1 MKNSFPY
8 LFRNE
13 SILLIALLLI
23 ILTFSFYSHTHT
35 QTLASACNWK
45 VQFCGPI
52 HAPPGNTN
60 FLKRIMESIPL
71 FGETCTP
78 GAFVTGVTKEGVL
91 VCKKIETHGVCASLP
106 EGTPPTTANACES
119 GAYHNTPTDTP
130 THYRFHCNGIGG
142 GNNAS
147 CTIKKPSCPSI
158 TKQWTQGSNTCTT
171 TIPTTDS
178 GSTTTAQD
186 TTFPLTGTALYSCT
200 SGVWTTPLS
209 SKTCANT
216 TPINGGWSSYSSYTP
231 CTKACGGGTQTK
243 RRTCSN
249 PSPQHGGNECTKEN
263 NTKTTPQNRVETQT
277 QQCNTQR
284 CTLRIQGGWTRWSWT
299 GDSCSTRTCSNPIPY
314 GPDTE
319 CTRRDGTRTVG
330 SSNIGSRMEIDI
342 TASGCSALLST
353 PPTITVPYFP
363 RGCAKIVPPA
373 TPITSYG
380 CGVDRGGG
388 TSRGVIPHNF
398 IDNPASDFYQWQCA
412 KEIPYYPSPRYTY
425 TSFSS
430 SWGCSSRKPGKIT
443 LPSKPTNAN
452 VYKSGRVVSWDPP
465 LDDGGT
471 PITKYQ
477 LGLGSRLSIVWH
489 DIPGGGSVR
498 SFTGTFAQHIAQ
510 GIRACNSKGCGPAG
524 RD

>member
-1 MKNSFPY
+1 
-8 LFRNE
+8 
-13 SILLIALLLI
+13 
-23 ILTFSFYSHTHT
+23 
-35 QTLASACNWK
+35 
-45 VQFCGPI
+45 
-52 HAPPGNTN
+52 
-60 FLKRIMESIPL
+60 MESIPL

-186 TTFPLTGTALYSCT
+186 TTLPLTGTALYSCT

-209 SKTCANT
+209 SKTCTNT

-277 QQCNTQR
+277 QQCNSQR
-284 CTLRIQGGWTRWSWT
+284 CTLRISRRMDSLVLHLLPHPNLLQSNTLRTRHRMHSTGW
-299 GDSCSTRTCSNPIPY
+299 N
-314 GPDTE
+314 E
-319 CTRRDGTRTVG
+319 
-330 SSNIGSRMEIDI
+330 N
-342 TASGCSALLST
+342 SG
-353 PPTITVPYFP
+353 IFNY
-363 RGCAKIVPPA
+363 R
-373 TPITSYG
+373 
-380 CGVDRGGG
+380 
-388 TSRGVIPHNF
+388 
-398 IDNPASDFYQWQCA
+398 
-412 KEIPYYPSPRYTY
+412 
-425 TSFSS
+425 
-430 SWGCSSRKPGKIT
+430 
-443 LPSKPTNAN
+443 
-452 VYKSGRVVSWDPP
+452 
-465 LDDGGT
+465 
-471 PITKYQ
+471 
-477 LGLGSRLSIVWH
+477 
-489 DIPGGGSVR
+489 
-498 SFTGTFAQHIAQ
+498 
-510 GIRACNSKGCGPAG
+510 
-524 RD
+524 

>member
-1 MKNSFPY
+1 MKNSFLY

-186 TTFPLTGTALYSCT
+186 TTLPLTGTALYSCT

-209 SKTCANT
+209 SKTCTNT
-216 TPINGGWSSYSSYTP
+216 TPINGQCGTTNNNCTAGTLNDIADTSSQYQWQCTGQNGGSDSGTCQKAIPVSPSSTP
-231 CTKACGGGTQTK
+231 TVTGIDGQCGSPKNSCRTGTFRDETDTSAAYFWYCDGENGG
-243 RRTCSN
+243 S
-249 PSPQHGGNECTKEN
+249 
-263 NTKTTPQNRVETQT
+263 
-277 QQCNTQR
+277 
-284 CTLRIQGGWTRWSWT
+284 
-299 GDSCSTRTCSNPIPY
+299 D
-314 GPDTE
+314 
-319 CTRRDGTRTVG
+319 DG
-330 SSNIGSRMEIDI
+330 
-342 TASGCSALLST
+342 CYKFKPST
-353 PPTITVPYFP
+353 PPTPINGLCGSSINSCTAGTFRDYTDSSLSYVWLCGGKNGGSSKACYKRKLINGWCGNSRNSCTAGIFRDLVDNSTTYFWYCKG
-363 RGCAKIVPPA
+363 R
-373 TPITSYG
+373 S
-380 CGVDRGGG
+380 GG
-388 TSRGVIPHNF
+388 
-398 IDNPASDFYQWQCA
+398 ASDFCS
-412 KEIPYYPSPRYTY
+412 KE
-425 TSFSS
+425 
-430 SWGCSSRKPGKIT
+430 K
-443 LPSKPTNAN
+443 
-452 VYKSGRVVSWDPP
+452 
-465 LDDGGT
+465 
-471 PITKYQ
+471 
-477 LGLGSRLSIVWH
+477 
-489 DIPGGGSVR
+489 
-498 SFTGTFAQHIAQ
+498 
-510 GIRACNSKGCGPAG
+510 
-524 RD
+524 